1 MRRSHR
7 VMQLC
12 GHGCPAQAGADPP
25 VPSVVGRAQCPLS
38 RPLFP
43 RLPPSGLTST
53 WAGTQG
59 DVPHSS
65 AQVWMIGTA
74 LAEPKIVSLRHFVSE
89 HRRER
94 SDTLLIAKG
103 EAGGIDEGVTVP
115 RDGARAAA
123 E

>member
-1 MRRSHR
+1 
-7 VMQLC
+7 
-12 GHGCPAQAGADPP
+12 
-25 VPSVVGRAQCPLS
+25 
-38 RPLFP
+38 
-43 RLPPSGLTST
+43 
-53 WAGTQG
+53 
-59 DVPHSS
+59 
-65 AQVWMIGTA
+65 MIGTA
-74 LAEPKIVSLRHFVSE
+74 LAEPNIVSLRHFVSE

>member
-1 MRRSHR
+1 
-7 VMQLC
+7 
-12 GHGCPAQAGADPP
+12 
-25 VPSVVGRAQCPLS
+25 
-38 RPLFP
+38 
-43 RLPPSGLTST
+43 
-53 WAGTQG
+53 
-59 DVPHSS
+59 
-65 AQVWMIGTA
+65 MIGTA

-123 E
+123 ERAHGASGRGCPRGSAQNGPQPQGDPLAIVLRLQGE